1 MRINFKIQ
9 NFAIMKEQ
17 YLTEVLPVIPSNV
30 ILDKTITGCGATT
43 SEIRAGRHSIIVIPN
58 LPGIHSKINDPEY
71 SDANILGV
79 YEGIKASHI
88 MQYLQKSL
96 REGKRIKILATPES
110 FKKVVDALSL
120 VSIDIT
126 TDCFLLYDETQ
137 NSVKD
142 CDYRG
147 GITLPMDLFF
157 KCQNKAMVSA
167 TPIISLSDPR
177 FQGFQILK
185 IVPEYNYRKNLTL
198 YTTNNIIYVVC
209 EEIEKLKNEE
219 KPLFIFLNST
229 DHILGFMEK
238 LEIMKDSAVFCAQKS
253 VDKLNDKG
261 FNYAY
266 TEWKPERMK
275 HINWLTSRS
284 YSSFDIKLEV
294 QPNVLLISD
303 VHSRSFTMFDP
314 NTDSVQAIG
323 RFRNGVSSIFHISN
337 WNSNYPL
344 KDRDGL
350 YNALNILKDDYYKYK
365 LLFENAVDKSE
376 RDAYYDILTTHPFK
390 RFINEWEQIDY
401 FLIDNYVDEEMTMS
415 VYHGWQELEM
425 AYRKTGHFIVK
436 HYVRLFPYGD
446 IERLK
451 LDDKQTKVKEK
462 MKIIVEILKH
472 LGKAETELA
481 IEFRRDLLAKNE
493 LIVKAYD
500 LLGINRIEELNY
512 SRSKMS
518 REVIIEE
525 NKKKASS
532 ANVIKLVHR
541 TFVVGRWY
549 SSEEI
554 KEILSEIYIKLNIPT
569 PPAVTAGTINKFFE
583 TSSKP
588 RRSNERG
595 CYLIRRR

>member
-1 MRINFKIQ
+1 MRIDFRISNLG
-9 NFAIMKEQ
+9 IMKEQ
-17 YLTEVLPVIPSNV
+17 YLTEVLPMIPSNV

-43 SEIRAGRHSIIVIPN
+43 SEIKADRHSVVLIPN

-71 SDANILGV
+71 RDANLLGV
-79 YEGIKASHI
+79 YEGIKVTHI
-88 MQYLQKSL
+88 IQYLQKSL

-110 FKKVVDALSL
+110 FKKVVDALSH
-120 VSIDIT
+120 VGIDIT
-126 TDCFLLYDETQ
+126 TDCFLLYDEIQ

-147 GITLPMDLFF
+147 GVTLPMDVFF

-167 TPIISLSDPR
+167 TPIRSLSDPR

-185 IVPEYNYRKNLTL
+185 VMPEFDFRKDLTL
-198 YTTNNIIYVVC
+198 YTTNNIMHVVC
-209 EEIEKLKNEE
+209 EVIDELKDEE

-229 DHILGFMEK
+229 DHIAGFMEK
-238 LEIMKDSAVFCAQKS
+238 LKIMNDSAVFCAQKS
-253 VDKLNDKG
+253 VEKLNDNG
-261 FNYAY
+261 FKYAF

-275 HINWLTSRS
+275 KLNWLTSRS

-294 QPNVLLISD
+294 QPNVLLVSD

-323 RFRNGVSSIFHISN
+323 RFRNGVSSICHISN

-344 KDRDGL
+344 RDRTSL
-350 YNALNILKDDYYKYK
+350 YNAIKIQKDDYYKYK

-390 RFINEWEQIDY
+390 KYINGEQIDY

-415 VYHGWQELEM
+415 AYRGWQELEI
-425 AYRKTGHFIVK
+425 AYRKSGHFNVK

-451 LDDKQTKVKEK
+451 LDDKQTKVIEK

-481 IEFRRDLLAKNE
+481 MELKRDLISKNE

-500 LLGINRIEELNY
+500 LLGVERIEELNY
-512 SRSKMS
+512 SKSKIS

-532 ANVIKLVHR
+532 ANVIKLVHS
-541 TFVVGRWY
+541 TFIVGRWY

-554 KEILSEIYIKLNIPT
+554 KKNLLEIYSDLNIPT
-569 PPAVTAGTINKFFE
+569 PPAVTANTINKFFE
-583 TSSKP
+583 TSSEP
-588 RRSNERG
+588 RRSKERG
-595 CYLIRRR
+595 CYLLRQR